1 MYTVFNPGI
10 FSFLLVTLITPFVIF
25 FFKKMNVIQPIR
37 KELPPDHQ
45 QKKGTPLMVGIVFY
59 IGVFVALFYSTSNFM
74 LLLCAIFVAFG
85 FIGFLDDSWKAV
97 KKDPGGVSGKT
108 KLIFQFIFTFIF
120 LFFLIHYFEFDATIH
135 ITKEFSIIMP
145 LFLYVPLI
153 SLFIVGSAN
162 AINFTD
168 GMDGLLTNVAIPTF
182 IFFFLTS
189 SHIEIQILSIAL
201 VGCLLGF
208 FIFNIYPA
216 KGFMGD
222 TGSLAIGGI
231 LVFFSVIEHV
241 EILVPLLFI
250 IYFAEQFSV
259 IIQVYFYKMTG
270 KRIFRMSPIHYH
282 FSIKYGWSENKI
294 VTIFGFISWL
304 GCGLAYVYWYLFM

>member
-1 MYTVFNPGI
+1 MYTGLNAGI
-10 FSFLLVTLITPFVIF
+10 FSFLLVTLITPIIIF
-25 FFKKMNVIQPIR
+25 LFKKMNIIQPIR

-59 IGVFVALFYSTSNFM
+59 IGIIVALFYSSSNFM
-74 LLLCAIFVAFG
+74 LLLCSIFFLFG

-108 KLIFQFIFTFIF
+108 KLIFQFLFTFLV
-120 LFFLIHYFEFDATIH
+120 LFFLINYFEFDATIH
-135 ITKEFSIIMP
+135 ITKELSIVLP
-145 LFLYVPLI
+145 LLLYVPFI

-168 GMDGLLTNVAIPTF
+168 GMDGLLANVSIPTF
-182 IFFFLTS
+182 VFFFLTS
-189 SHIEIQILSIAL
+189 EHIEIKILSISL
-201 VGCLLGF
+201 IGCLLGF
-208 FIFNIYPA
+208 LIFNIYPA

-222 TGSLAIGGI
+222 TGSLALGGI
-231 LVFFSVIEHV
+231 LAFFSVIEHV

-270 KRIFRMSPIHYH
+270 KRIFKMSPIHFH

-294 VTIFGFISWL
+294 VAIFGFISWF
-304 GCGLAYVYWYLFM
+304 GCILAYIYWYMFM

>member
-1 MYTVFNPGI
+1 MYTLLTAGI
-10 FSFLLVTLITPFVIF
+10 FSFLIVALITPLIILL
-25 FFKKMNVIQPIR
+25 FKKMNVIQPIR

-59 IGVFVALFYSTSNFM
+59 IGVMVALFYSSSGFM
-74 LLLCAIFVAFG
+74 LLLCSIFVLFG

-108 KLIFQFIFTFIF
+108 KLVFQFIFTFLF
-120 LFFLIHYFEFDATIH
+120 LFFLINYFEFDATIH
-135 ITKEFSIIMP
+135 ITKELSIVLP
-145 LFLYVPLI
+145 LLLYVPII

-168 GMDGLLTNVAIPTF
+168 GMDGLLANVAIPTF
-182 IFFFLTS
+182 MFFFLTS
-189 SHIEIQILSIAL
+189 SHIEIKILSIAL

-208 FIFNIYPA
+208 LIFNIYPA

-231 LVFFSVIEHV
+231 LAFFSVIEHV

-294 VTIFGFISWL
+294 VAIFGLISWL
-304 GCGLAYVYWYLFM
+304 GCGIAYVYWYMFM